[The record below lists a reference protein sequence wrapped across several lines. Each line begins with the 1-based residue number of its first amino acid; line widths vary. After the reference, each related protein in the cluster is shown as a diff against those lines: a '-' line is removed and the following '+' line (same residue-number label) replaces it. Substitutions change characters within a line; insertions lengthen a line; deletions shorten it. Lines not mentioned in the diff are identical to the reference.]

1 MVLYVYKDT
10 HFDEKRVLAYEL
22 SRLFGVGL
30 ARANYICSTV
40 GLARGC
46 RVASVNY
53 YNFNIVLY
61 LLKQYY
67 GTDIFL
73 KRMRENRLK
82 TFLSFKSYKSI
93 KHMAGL
99 PIRGQRTRTNART
112 TKGLKYLS
120 RKVSK

>member
-1 MVLYVYKDT
+1 MAVYVYKDV
-10 HFDEKRVLAYEL
+10 HFDERRVLNFEL
-22 SRLFGVGL
+22 SKLFGVGF
-30 ARANYICSTV
+30 ACANYISFTV

-46 RVASVNY
+46 RTGYVNFF
-53 YNFNIVLY
+53 NFAVIVF

-93 KHMAGL
+93 KHAAGL

-112 TKGLKYLS
+112 TKGLKYLN

>member
-1 MVLYVYKDT
+1 MALYVYKDV
-10 HFDEKRVLAYEL
+10 HFDEKRVLSFEL
-22 SRLFGVGL
+22 SRLFGVGF

-40 GLARGC
+40 GLMKGC
-46 RVASVNY
+46 RTGNVNF
-53 YNFNIVLY
+53 YNFNIVLF

-93 KHMAGL
+93 KHAAGL

-112 TKGLKYLS
+112 TKGLKYLN